1 MKKTRVLIGAALAAA
16 ALLCAA
22 ALGLGGRKPFQN
34 LNAADIVHAAVR
46 LTPPDK
52 TVQILEPTELTKLAD
67 YLKDVVIY
75 REDNSFHE
83 YSGQGVTFQLTM
95 ADGTQREVMAYN
107 PFLVID
113 GVGYRTKYEPCQA
126 LSQYANDLLSRR
138 DAISLMG
145 KPPALEVVSGNTAH
159 SAILGTYTWSWE
171 SSSVIA
177 CSFHPLECRKNLQPG
192 LETAEMTA
200 ALRFQVEPD
209 EIVSVCRWSDA
220 NWGDFYAGEE
230 AVEVDGY
237 EFALKPGGYI
247 YDVQAK
253 WGVGTDFGGIVDY
266 YFYITATE

>member
-1 MKKTRVLIGAALAAA
+1 MKKTKVLIGTALAAV

-52 TVQILEPTELTKLAD
+52 TVQILEPTELAD
-67 YLKDVVIY
+67 YLRDVVIY

-138 DAISLMG
+138 DTIFLMG

-159 SAILGTYTWSWE
+159 SAILGTYVWGDT
-171 SSSVIA
+171 IA

-192 LETAEMTA
+192 LETEEMTA

-220 NWGDFYAGEE
+220 HWGDFYAEEE
-230 AVEVDGY
+230 AVEVGGV

-247 YDVQAK
+247 YDVKAR
-253 WGVGTDFGGIVDY
+253 WGDRTDFGGTADY
-266 YFYITATE
+266 FFYVIAAE

>member
-247 YDVQAK
+247 YDVQAR
-253 WGVGTDFGGIVDY
+253 WGVGADFGGIVDY
-266 YFYITATE
+266 YFYIIATE